1 MLVFQR
7 SGNVY
12 AANNDGVFG
21 PVCDSRDSLV
31 APGVPGVWG
40 KEEAEVVCRFC
51 HEGSRQKLPKGFFP
65 LRGGGITGQNG
76 VHLVR
81 EISPWS
87 SKVLCIG
94 LVKT

>member
-51 HEGSRQKLPKGFFP
+51 HEGSRQKLPRGFFP
-65 LRGGGITGQNG
+65 LRGGGGGYPPILLRVFGQNDFTLRG
-76 VHLVR
+76 EGRTPPFH
-81 EISPWS
+81 
-87 SKVLCIG
+87 
-94 LVKT
+94 